1 MIVDERANNMLL
13 LALSAGM
20 ASIDEDET
28 RGYVEYLLSC
38 IDRLWLN
45 ENQELVV
52 QFMHKTKVVSFVDSI
67 FPFVESCRLFKL
79 AKLYHALVAVTAV
92 RRSMLEPVF
101 KALKSRSVDVMP
113 YKGVDFIYNYRS
125 RAAHRFI
132 SDVDLIVRR
141 DQLPL
146 ALDVFENQGFFQ
158 AQVSKNK
165 LSSDGQSLYIQ
176 PWASKSMA
184 AWRNEQDIRPYI
196 KVAKVEALQVHQEI
210 LSEYTVIYLSG
221 QPMVIAYIDLEFS
234 VLPGGDELDVW
245 RRTRNARVAGNA
257 YPGLC
262 RELYV
267 CSLLQRA
274 CSVSNILEGAA
285 VYPFVDALRVL
296 VAGGIDWDYLWTL
309 AQRYQLVVVV
319 SRGLIEVAGM
329 VRSAIPAHVFSR
341 CRKNLQAHVASHV
354 PPLLEWLGTI
364 NAVR

>member
-52 QFMHKTKVVSFVDSI
+52 QFMHKTKMVSFVDSV

-79 AKLYHALVAVTAV
+79 VKLYHALVAVTAV

-101 KALKSRSVDVMP
+101 KALKSRNVDVMP

-165 LSSDGQSLYIQ
+165 LSPDGQSLYVQ

-234 VLPGGDELDVW
+234 VLPGAMNWMSGGGHEM
-245 RRTRNARVAGNA
+245 
-257 YPGLC
+257 PGSPAMLTP
-262 RELYV
+262 
-267 CSLLQRA
+267 
-274 CSVSNILEGAA
+274 GFAA
-285 VYPFVDALRVL
+285 NSIFVHC
-296 VAGGIDWDYLWTL
+296 
-309 AQRYQLVVVV
+309 
-319 SRGLIEVAGM
+319 SRGPVAY
-329 VRSAIPAHVFSR
+329 RTF
-341 CRKNLQAHVASHV
+341 
-354 PPLLEWLGTI
+354 
-364 NAVR
+364 